1 MKLSAAAVFL
11 LSCGLTL
18 AAAGCGKSAAASC
31 SPPSVRTPIPA
42 PEVVLTPEEKAVW
55 APLPPDRSAVPVLL
69 YHGIGAPSDFSNSVD
84 AEYGVNAYD
93 FAKQMTMIKHAG
105 YQTIGLKTFI
115 DFVRGKTVK
124 LPPRPLLLTFDDAR
138 ADSWTGSESILHK
151 LHFTAVMF
159 VDVGRVSACDPEYLT
174 WGELQAMEHTGRWNN
189 QLHAGPNGHTFI
201 QYGSSTSQTGAYY
214 AYKKPGED
222 FAQWQDRVRSDIEAG
237 QQQMT
242 DEIPQYKPL
251 AFALPFGAY
260 GQQGTNDER
269 IPGDLL
275 AWLTGRYEAVFT
287 QDENALAKPG
297 SSQPLGRIQVTRATS
312 GGQLH
317 YLLQTGG

>member
-1 MKLSAAAVFL
+1 
-11 LSCGLTL
+11 
-18 AAAGCGKSAAASC
+18 
-31 SPPSVRTPIPA
+31 
-42 PEVVLTPEEKAVW
+42 
-55 APLPPDRSAVPVLL
+55 
-69 YHGIGAPSDFSNSVD
+69 
-84 AEYGVNAYD
+84 
-93 FAKQMTMIKHAG
+93 
-105 YQTIGLKTFI
+105 
-115 DFVRGKTVK
+115 
-124 LPPRPLLLTFDDAR
+124 
-138 ADSWTGSESILHK
+138 
-151 LHFTAVMF
+151 
-159 VDVGRVSACDPEYLT
+159 
-174 WGELQAMEHTGRWNN
+174 MERTGRWNN

-222 FAQWQDRVRSDIEAG
+222 FSQWQDRVRSDIEAG

-317 YLLQTGG
+317 SELLTGG